1 MIILVHPLRYFYWF
15 FTDFQY
21 FPIFCEPPLR
31 LRDEN
36 SSFANITWRL
46 LDPSWISPF
55 QLNCRRYLLDR
66 DFDNPQFDQS
76 GQALA
81 SMCCI
86 SLKTGWYL
94 EFTEANLLTIVVESI
109 FLGWQIVIK
118 CNPFILFLVSLECVK
133 GVIYFPRQRPKFR
146 SRKNQ
151 VQSKKTKI
159 LSLWHQ
165 LDTWLDRSRFSI
177 TSLTLGSTDWECSP

>member
-1 MIILVHPLRYFYWF
+1 M
-15 FTDFQY
+15 
-21 FPIFCEPPLR
+21 R

-133 GVIYFPRQRPKFR
+133 GVIYFQDEDPSSDQERIKFKARKQRFC
-146 SRKNQ
+146 
-151 VQSKKTKI
+151 
-159 LSLWHQ
+159 HF
-165 LDTWLDRSRFSI
+165 D
-177 TSLTLGSTDWECSP
+177 TSLTPGSTDQDFQLQA